1 MLGRTSVSF
10 SGCVPLRLGCL
21 LSSTDLWA
29 LVQVQ
34 SREAPLLGEPSDF
47 HVGYTRGTASPGP
60 PTHGM
65 GSYAPSDGSMTVT
78 SISYPDSPAPT
89 KSYYPGASYSP
100 HYPDEFDHYSAGH
113 PMLHDSVTGMMPNQ
127 WARKPYT
134 STMYMEPASYAAT
147 GYGSGAPLVHRPAPS
162 AEPPS
167 SLSLSGFGADLP
179 STTTPQPGDRLLP
192 NPAIR
197 TPYPSIK
204 SPAPHHTPTGAT
216 LADIASAASYVSSFE
231 TSSGGGMSYGTSS
244 SSHRSSSSSG
254 AHEPDGLFSEHE
266 RSSIQSQGPGL
277 DFGGYTTA
285 DPLSSSGSR
294 RNSSGGGGGGGTLAN
309 GHTYVPSE
317 SMYAPSPHPQY
328 GYGAHHHHRAGAV
341 GSSRGADGHR
351 MASVASR
358 R

>member
-1 MLGRTSVSF
+1 
-10 SGCVPLRLGCL
+10 
-21 LSSTDLWA
+21 
-29 LVQVQ
+29 
-34 SREAPLLGEPSDF
+34 
-47 HVGYTRGTASPGP
+47 
-60 PTHGM
+60 M
-65 GSYAPSDGSMTVT
+65 GSYASSDGSMTVA

-89 KSYYPGASYSP
+89 KSYYPGPSYSP
-100 HYPDEFDHYSAGH
+100 HYPDEFEHYSTGQ
-113 PMLHDSVTGMMPNQ
+113 PMLHDSVTAMMPGP

-134 STMYMEPASYAAT
+134 STMYMEPTSYATA
-147 GYGSGAPLVHRPAPS
+147 GYGGGTPLVHRPAPA

-179 STTTPQPGDRLLP
+179 STATPQPGDRLLP

-197 TPYPSIK
+197 PPYPSIK

-231 TSSGGGMSYGTSS
+231 TGGGMSYGTGST
-244 SSHRSSSSSG
+244 HRSGSSGGG
-254 AHEPDGLFSEHE
+254 AHESDGGMFTEHE

-277 DFGGYTTA
+277 DFGGYTA
-285 DPLSSSGSR
+285 DPLSSSGAR
-294 RNSSGGGGGGGTLAN
+294 RDSGGGGGGTLAN

-328 GYGAHHHHRAGAV
+328 APHGYGTHHHHRVGGSAG
-341 GSSRGADGHR
+341 RGMDGHR